1 MVETNKDAAIT
12 RSQLDELANDLAQ
25 KRQELEGRVAELDQ
39 EIVAKD
45 DCSLADAAD
54 AGSLQENRLRARS
67 MAAQHRSI
75 ISEIDAAIRRI
86 GNGSYGVSEITGEP
100 IPYARL
106 KLIPW
111 ARTEGDSSDR

>member
-12 RSQLDELANDLAQ
+12 RLQLDELAKDLAQ
-25 KRQELEGRVAELDQ
+25 KRQELEGRVAELEQ

-54 AGSLQENRLRARS
+54 AGSLQENRLRARG
-67 MAAQHRSI
+67 MAEQHRSI

-86 GNGSYGVSEITGEP
+86 ENASYGVSETTGEP